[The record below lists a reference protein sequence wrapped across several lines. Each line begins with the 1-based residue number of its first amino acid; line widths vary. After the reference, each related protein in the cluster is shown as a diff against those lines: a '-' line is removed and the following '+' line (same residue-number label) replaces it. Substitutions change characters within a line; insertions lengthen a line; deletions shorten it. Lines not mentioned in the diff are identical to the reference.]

1 MHASK
6 ITTKGQVTIPL
17 EFRKLL
23 GVRPGDKIAFDV
35 NENGKVLI
43 RKIDSR
49 VSLAGILSHQISK
62 KASDEEIDAAICHG
76 WTNSECD

>member
-17 EFRKLL
+17 KFRKLL
-23 GVRPGDKIAFDV
+23 GVRPGDKIVFDV

-43 RKIDSR
+43 RKINSR
-49 VSLAGILSHQISK
+49 VSLAGILSNQISK
-62 KASDEEIDAAICHG
+62 QATDEEIDAAISHG
-76 WTNSECD
+76 WTNSECN